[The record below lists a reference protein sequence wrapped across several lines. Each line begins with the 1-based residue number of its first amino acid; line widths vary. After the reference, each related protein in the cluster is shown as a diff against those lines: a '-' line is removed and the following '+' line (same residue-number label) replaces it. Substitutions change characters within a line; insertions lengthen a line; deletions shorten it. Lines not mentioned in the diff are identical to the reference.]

1 MKHIEQYKHFI
12 RNHLDHRT
20 LLELLSEECA
30 ELIQAANKC
39 IRAEKLNNN
48 FTPMT
53 EGQAKLQFRE
63 EVGDVLMLLHVLGED
78 YQFETVKTN
87 PKWERWAKRLSE
99 TPKCSDYREFT
110 HGTWEDVG
118 FNDFACSACGVIIGG
133 AYCYG
138 WCPHCGA
145 KMDLNDGQNIS

>member
-1 MKHIEQYKHFI
+1 MKHVEQYKSFI

-48 FTPMT
+48 FTT
-53 EGQAKLQFRE
+53 TSEAEAKIQFRE

-87 PKWERWAKRLSE
+87 PKWDRWIKRLQQ
-99 TPKCSDYREFT
+99 TDKKPDYREFV

-118 FNDFACSACGVIIGG
+118 ANDFECSVCGVILGG
-133 AYCYG
+133 AYSYG

-145 KMDLNDGQNIS
+145 KMDLNDGRNIS